1 MTPRLSG
8 HFSIFGLV
16 FFVLKSLLGIARQWG
31 REKIAILSLKTRSH
45 VRILIYRTW
54 AIVGQRYFTLMRERV
69 VFLPSLFPM
78 KQFS

>member
-31 REKIAILSLKTRSH
+31 REKIAMLSLKTRSH

-54 AIVGQRYFTLMRERV
+54 AIVGQRYFTLKRGRV
-69 VFLPSLFPM
+69 VFLPCLFAM
-78 KQFS
+78 MQFS